1 MFPLFF
7 AHILRADTS
16 LEMEVL
22 NKNRRYS
29 NGPALRRVLLSML
42 LGLGVIQ
49 SVVAQENGVR
59 AGDGTLVRIAL
70 IGDTGYIPAYET
82 VDEDEHY
89 ATLDEYVAAEAADW
103 IKKNGSLGGF
113 VVSPWVFESA
123 TGSFMPASGLYPVAR
138 AAEEVCKTEGC
149 DFGVLLGDNIYPDGA
164 TLGSDGISDARRFTD
179 MLDRPYGRF
188 GADTPGFTLYTLLGN
203 HDWYHSRE
211 GAVAQLEYLRRHPHF
226 TMPDFFYRSM
236 PERFAGE
243 VELFVIDTQMLLA
256 STVVYEDKLDADG
269 REIRHDE
276 RGTFKDF
283 MQPATDAERNMVAW
297 LESALASSTAR
308 WKIVVGHHALW
319 SGGGSKFEKAR
330 ALRKLLMPALCRYA
344 DAYIAGDDHVLEAYT
359 DRCEGAR
366 PPLPLIV
373 SGAGAKRRALNTR
386 FIQHQL
392 ADNPELTQLW
402 SKGSIWGFAHLR
414 LQGDVMQVDFFTTP
428 SDSSGRPVLER
439 RLEFQRRS
447 AP

>member
-1 MFPLFF
+1 MKYTVLIVFVAL
-7 AHILRADTS
+7 S
-16 LEMEVL
+16 LIFGTM
-22 NKNRRYS
+22 S
-29 NGPALRRVLLSML
+29 AAL
-42 LGLGVIQ
+42 
-49 SVVAQENGVR
+49 E
-59 AGDGTLVRIAL
+59 TRIVL

-82 VDEDEHY
+82 LDEDEQFS
-89 ATLDEYVAAEAADW
+89 TLDEYVAAEAADW
-103 IKKNGSLGGF
+103 IKKNGSLNGF
-113 VVSPWVFESA
+113 VLSPWVLESV

-138 AAEEVCKTEGC
+138 AAQEVCQSQGC

-164 TLGSDGISDARRFTD
+164 TLGADGISDARRFAD

-188 GADTPGFTLYTLLGN
+188 GADIPGFTLYALLGN

-211 GAVAQLEYLRRHPHF
+211 GALAQLEYLRRHPRF
-226 TMPDFFYRSM
+226 TMPDFFYRSV
-236 PERFAGE
+236 PEGFAGE

-256 STVVYEDKLDADG
+256 STVVFEDKLDTEA
-269 REIRHDE
+269 REIRHEE
-276 RGTFKDF
+276 REKFKEY
-283 MQPATDAERNMVAW
+283 MKPVTAAERNMIAW

-330 ALRKLLMPALCRYA
+330 ALRKLLMPALCRHA

-359 DRCEGAR
+359 DQCGSAR

-386 FIQHQL
+386 FMQHQL
-392 ADNPELTQLW
+392 AAHPELTNLW
-402 SKGSIWGFAHLR
+402 SQGSTWGFAHMTLK
-414 LQGDVMQVDFFTTP
+414 DDTMNVTFFTTP
-428 SDSSGRPVLER
+428 SDSSGRPVLESQ
-439 RLEFQRRS
+439 LEFQRRS